1 MSLFFARKPHDVKNL
16 VGRLLNSGCP
26 EGQRVD
32 NRTMRVMV
40 GIVVPIAD
48 RRPQV
53 GQAFTA
59 TTKDFSN
66 TGVAMVINRP
76 EAPDEAILGFH
87 LSGAMV
93 FFRAEAKHMQPMGGE
108 FYQHGFQLF
117 EVVSLKDYPELESLS
132 L

>member
-1 MSLFFARKPHDVKNL
+1 MSLFFGRKVHDVKSL
-16 VGRLLNSGCP
+16 VGRLLNDDCP
-26 EGQRVD
+26 EGRRVD
-32 NRTMRVMV
+32 SRIMRVVV
-40 GIVVPIAD
+40 GIVIPIAD

-66 TGVAMVINRP
+66 TGVAMVIDQP
-76 EAPDEAILGFH
+76 HAPDEAILGFH
-87 LSGAMV
+87 LSGKMV
-93 FFRAEAKHMQPMGGE
+93 FFRAEIKHSGSMGGG

-117 EVVSLKDYPELESLS
+117 EVVSLKDYPELQSLS

>member
-1 MSLFFARKPHDVKNL
+1 MSLFFGKKVHDVKSL
-16 VGRLLNSGCP
+16 VGRLLNSDCP
-26 EGQRVD
+26 EGRRVD
-32 NRTMRVMV
+32 SRTLQVMV
-40 GIVVPIAD
+40 GFVIPIAD

-66 TGVAMVINRP
+66 TGVAMVINQP
-76 EAPDEAILGFH
+76 LAPDQAILGFH
-87 LSGAMV
+87 LSGKMV
-93 FFRAEAKHMQPMGGE
+93 FFRAEARHAEPMGGG